1 MMKGLAFHGRV
12 SGVFRSHRVEVH
24 LRLVKILSLALF
36 GLGAAALVVAQNP
49 TPQPAEQPA
58 AASQQ
63 PAEQP
68 AAGQQPGEGAA
79 PEAGAPGRGGRG
91 RGGRPSA
98 YPVRPPADPALV
110 ARGKQIFSA
119 NCSFC
124 HGSDARGG
132 EGGGPN
138 LLRSELVMDD
148 NNGEKIATVVLNGR
162 PGTAMP
168 KFDFSMADISAIAA
182 FLHSFPVGGR
192 AATTGTVDPVVGDA
206 KAGEA
211 FFNGAGKCNT
221 CHSVT
226 GDLAG
231 VGARY
236 SDARA
241 LQGAMLSGGAER
253 GRGAAP
259 SPETIKALTK
269 TVTVTFPDG
278 KTVSGDLEKIDD
290 FLVALKDAD
299 GNHLTFVRNGDV
311 PKVVVRNPVQPHLDM
326 LLTLKDDD
334 IHNLTAYLVTLQ

>member
-1 MMKGLAFHGRV
+1 M
-12 SGVFRSHRVEVH
+12 
-24 LRLVKILSLALF
+24 RLVKIASLIVF
-36 GLGAAALVVAQNP
+36 GLGAAALVIAQDQAAP
-49 TPQPAEQPA
+49 PAAQPAVASPQSA
-58 AASQQ
+58 AQQ
-63 PAEQP
+63 PTA
-68 AAGQQPGEGAA
+68 QQPGEQTPATQA
-79 PEAGAPGRGGRG
+79 PAQGGAPAQTGGRGGRG
-91 RGGRPSA
+91 RGGRAPA

-138 LLRSELVMDD
+138 LIRSELVMDD
-148 NNGEKIATVVLNGR
+148 NDGEKIATVVLNGR

-168 KFDFSMADISAIAA
+168 KFDLSMADISAIAA
-182 FLHSFPVGGR
+182 YIHSFPVGGR
-192 AATTGTVDPVVGDA
+192 AAITGTVDPVVGDA

-231 VGARY
+231 IGTRY

-253 GRGAAP
+253 GRGAVP

-269 TVTVTFPDG
+269 TVTVTFPNG

-290 FLVALKDAD
+290 FLVSLTDAD
-299 GNHLTFVRNGDV
+299 GDRYTYVRNGDV
-311 PKVVVRNPVQPHLDM
+311 PNVVVHNPVQPHLDM